1 MHHDNGTP
9 ARPKSPL
16 MMNVSAHLDA
26 ETEFHPRLFHVGEG
40 VGQWPGS
47 SIKVTTGHGG
57 DLTLMSPD
65 PQVMRRLAHAAMRCA
80 QLLDLEAGV
89 AAGTD
94 AEVSS

>member
-1 MHHDNGTP
+1 MHHDNGT
-9 ARPKSPL
+9 RPKRPL
-16 MMNVSAHLDA
+16 MTNVSAHLDA
-26 ETEFHPRLFHVGEG
+26 ETEFHPRLFHVGGEVSG
-40 VGQWPGS
+40 RWAS
-47 SIKVTTGHGG
+47 ASLKVTTGHGG

-65 PQVMRRLAHAAMRCA
+65 PQVMRRLSHAAMRCA